1 MKASLI
7 TWLNHRIAD
16 DISVSSGKDVIRGCL
31 AVYLCYGQAMVGADQ
46 WFMKEAEAST
56 RAGATWEFAAV
67 RNSLQV
73 RQTQ

>member
-1 MKASLI
+1 
-7 TWLNHRIAD
+7 
-16 DISVSSGKDVIRGCL
+16 
-31 AVYLCYGQAMVGADQ
+31 MVGADQ

-73 RQTQ
+73 RHLFDSHVEFHGMLFEFCRRVLERRDA